1 MQNLLKVISSQTVTS
16 SLDQQMGLGP
26 LSEERNEKYGLS
38 LQQVKPGQEGGLPQ
52 TRERALT
59 KNQTVWF
66 LDLGLPSPEN
76 GEEKMPA
83 VYATSITALTVEG

>member
-1 MQNLLKVISSQTVTS
+1 
-16 SLDQQMGLGP
+16 MGLGP
-26 LSEERNEKYGLS
+26 LSEERNEK
-38 LQQVKPGQEGGLPQ
+38 VKPWQEGGLPQ

-76 GEEKMPA
+76 GEKQMSA